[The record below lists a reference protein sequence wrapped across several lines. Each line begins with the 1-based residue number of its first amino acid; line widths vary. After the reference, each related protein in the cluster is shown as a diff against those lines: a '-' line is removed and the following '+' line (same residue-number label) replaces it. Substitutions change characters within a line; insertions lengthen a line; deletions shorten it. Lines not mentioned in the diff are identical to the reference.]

1 MSDMAQ
7 AQTISLGT
15 MRRWKTSLELLGAQG
30 DLDLLRA
37 VATQRNRYEQ
47 GDHANR
53 LTAEQI
59 GLIEGFTGIKAEYE
73 EMSPTEMHATG

>member
-7 AQTISLGT
+7 PQTISLGT
-15 MRRWKTSLELLGAQG
+15 MRNWKTSLELLGAQG
-30 DLDLLRA
+30 DLELLRA
-37 VATQRNRYEQ
+37 VAEQRPRYED
-47 GDHANR
+47 GDHTNR

-73 EMSPTEMHATG
+73 ALPQTGAPAGI